1 MLHTVNRFR
10 QVYASAIFFRQSK
23 SMFVLALFT
32 GLSLF
37 GASANA
43 QSSACAANETLQTFS
58 FAAPNNWTAGSAG
71 PLTFTLGA
79 GASAVTITATAT
91 LADIVAG
98 NPVTAPSGTFAD
110 SMFFLVDRAAVGNS
124 NVLNLVFSKPVNK
137 MRLVATDLDSNSN
150 GAGKYQDAVTFTGTG
165 PSGAVTPTAT
175 ATSALVVIT
184 GNTAT
189 SSATATNAQN
199 CDTTA
204 SAQCNATF
212 NYAAPVTTVSMSY
225 FNGAT
230 ANGNPPNQA
239 IGIAGLG
246 FCVQNPDLTLVKDDG
261 GASFVAGSTG
271 TYTFTV
277 GNVGSAA
284 TSGTA
289 TVKDI
294 LALGMSF
301 GAPLTPGGANAAAWT
316 CVRSTT
322 TNTNDTATCTTT
334 TAIAASGSS
343 VFTLPVAVAS
353 TVANGTTLTNRAKVF
368 GGNDPNKVAETTTG
382 AISACV
388 SDSLAGAVVNA
399 GCGFETTPITTAA
412 SVVITKT
419 DGKTIATA
427 GGTNNYVVTLTN
439 QGPSVA
445 NGAIVTDAV
454 GAGLTC
460 PAANIVTCSG
470 AVNGA
475 VCPAGPLTIA
485 SLTGAGIPVTTLPV
499 NGALQFAYTCSVN

>member
-1 MLHTVNRFR
+1 MQNTLSQFK
-10 QVYASAIFFRQSK
+10 QICFKASSA
-23 SMFVLALFT
+23 FVVAL
-32 GLSLF
+32 LF
-37 GASANA
+37 SVVFALPMAANA
-43 QSSACAANETLQTFS
+43 QSSACAANESLQTFS
-58 FAAPNNWTAGSAG
+58 FANPNTWPAGSAG

-79 GASAVTITATAT
+79 GANAVTITATAT

-110 SMFFLVDRAAVGNS
+110 SMFFLVDRAAIGNT
-124 NVLNLVFSKPVNK
+124 NGLNLVFSKPVNR
-137 MRLVATDLDSNSN
+137 MRLVVTDLDSNDQ
-150 GAGKYQDAVTFTGTG
+150 GTGKYQDAITFTGTG

-189 SSATATNAQN
+189 SSATATNADN

-212 NYAAPVTTVSMSY
+212 NYAAPVTAVSMTY
-225 FNGAT
+225 FNGPT
-230 ANGNPPNQA
+230 AYGNPPNQA
-239 IGIAGLG
+239 IGVAGLG
-246 FCVQNPDLTLVKDDG
+246 FCVQNPDLSLVKDDG

-277 GNVGSAA
+277 SNVGSAV
-284 TSGTA
+284 TSGTT

-294 LALGMSF
+294 LPAGMSF
-301 GAPLTPGGANAAAWT
+301 TAPLTAGGTNGGLYT
-316 CVRSTT
+316 CVVSTT
-322 TNTNDTATCTTT
+322 TNANDTATCTTT
-334 TAIAASGSS
+334 TAITAGGTN
-343 VFTLPVAVAS
+343 VLTLPVTVAS
-353 TVANGTTLTNRAKVF
+353 TVASGTTLTNRAKVF
-368 GGNDPNKVAETTTG
+368 GGNDPNKAAETTTG
-382 AISACV
+382 AISACP
-388 SDSLAGAVVNA
+388 SDSLAGAVANA

-419 DGKTIATA
+419 DNKTIATS

-445 NGAIVTDAV
+445 NGVIVTDVV

-460 PAANIVTCSG
+460 PAANIVTCTG
-470 AVNGA
+470 AA
-475 VCPAGPLTIA
+475 CPAATSTIGI
-485 SLTGAGIPVTTLPV
+485 LTGAGITVTSLPV
-499 NGALQFAYTCSVN
+499 SGSLQFAYTCNVN